1 LRRHAREQGN
11 LNPITCFTSTKV
23 QILTCVVEG
32 GGSAHARQVLADDAD
47 DAQASGHALGTYSA
61 ALLLIQKLFF
71 SIRPELLRSALILAG
86 HLLRGACAPAADVQ
100 VLLALL
106 VQTRVFH

>member
-1 LRRHAREQGN
+1 
-11 LNPITCFTSTKV
+11 
-23 QILTCVVEG
+23 
-32 GGSAHARQVLADDAD
+32 VLADDSD
-47 DAQASGHALGTYSA
+47 DADASAHAHAHALGTYSA

-106 VQTRVFH
+106 VQTRVCR

>member
-1 LRRHAREQGN
+1 M
-11 LNPITCFTSTKV
+11 
-23 QILTCVVEG
+23 
-32 GGSAHARQVLADDAD
+32 
-47 DAQASGHALGTYSA
+47 HALGTYSA

-106 VQTRVFH
+106 VQTRVFHYYKSTNAYGKSADDASKRAAPSVGPVVAACQVRS